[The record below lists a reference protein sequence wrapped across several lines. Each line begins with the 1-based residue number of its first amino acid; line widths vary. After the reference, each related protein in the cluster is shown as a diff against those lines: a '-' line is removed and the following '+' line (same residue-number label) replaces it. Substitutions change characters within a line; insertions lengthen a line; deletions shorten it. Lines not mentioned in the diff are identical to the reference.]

1 MMADFTTLD
10 EFGRDRCN
18 HDITAV
24 RAAHG
29 CGKGT
34 DSGEL
39 RPIFMKLHVTASFCS
54 PVHAV
59 LINDASWQGRD
70 ALMKLWWPDR

>member
-1 MMADFTTLD
+1 MRCERNGRARRLATRVALPMVADFTALD
-10 EFGRDRCN
+10 EFGRDRRDHN
-18 HDITAV
+18 VTAV

-54 PVHAV
+54 PVHAF
-59 LINDASWQGRD
+59 
-70 ALMKLWWPDR
+70 